1 MAKIAISLPDEVLE
15 AVEKERLGRSK
26 FLSRSEFI
34 KRAVEQY
41 LRTESERTMEEMEEQ
56 YIRGYLEH
64 PETEDELDTWVDQ
77 ASIIGLREFYRDEP
91 PWPHPNE

>member
-1 MAKIAISLPDEVLE
+1 MARIAISLPDEVLE

-26 FLSRSEFI
+26 VLSRSEFI

-41 LRTESERTMEEMEEQ
+41 LRTESERTMEEQ

-64 PETEDELDTWVDQ
+64 PETEEELDDWVDQ
-77 ASIIGLREFYRDEP
+77 ASMIGLREFYKDEP
-91 PWPHPNE
+91 PWPGPNE

>member
-26 FLSRSEFI
+26 VLSRSEFI

-41 LRTESERTMEEMEEQ
+41 LRTETERTLEEQ
-56 YIRGYLEH
+56 YIRGYLDH
-64 PETEDELDTWVDQ
+64 PETAEDAEWLDDAAAEVF
-77 ASIIGLREFYRDEP
+77 ANN
-91 PWPHPNE
+91 PWEQEVHN

>member
-15 AVEKERLGRSK
+15 AVERERLGRGK
-26 FLSRSEFI
+26 VLSRSEFI

-41 LRTESERTMEEMEEQ
+41 LRTETERELEER

-64 PETEDELDTWVDQ
+64 PETEEELDAWVDR
-77 ASIIGLREFYRDEP
+77 ASISGLREFYKDEP
-91 PWPHPNE
+91 PWPNQNE

>member
-1 MAKIAISLPDEVLE
+1 MAKIAISLPDEVLK

-26 FLSRSEFI
+26 VLSRSEFI

-41 LRTESERTMEEMEEQ
+41 LRTETERTLEEQ

-64 PETEDELDTWVDQ
+64 PETADESEWLDEAAAQVFANNPWGEEDPD
-77 ASIIGLREFYRDEP
+77 
-91 PWPHPNE
+91 

>member
-1 MAKIAISLPDEVLE
+1 MARIAISLPDEVLE

-26 FLSRSEFI
+26 VLSRSEFI

-41 LRTESERTMEEMEEQ
+41 LRIESERTMEEQ

-64 PETEDELDTWVDQ
+64 PETEEDSEWLGEAAAEVF
-77 ASIIGLREFYRDEP
+77 ANN
-91 PWPHPNE
+91 PWSKENHD